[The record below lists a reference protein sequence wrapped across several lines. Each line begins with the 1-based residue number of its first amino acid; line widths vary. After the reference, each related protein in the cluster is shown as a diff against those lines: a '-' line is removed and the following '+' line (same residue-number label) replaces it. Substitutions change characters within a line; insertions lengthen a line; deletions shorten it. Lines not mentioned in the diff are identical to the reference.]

1 MLRFLLLFILLGV
14 LSSASVSVSPL
25 YQEVVTA
32 VQSVGQ
38 LRKGTVHYLE
48 ALYEK
53 KSKKQRGQW
62 QANTDSTQFV
72 FTADFLLYN
81 RKAVKHPL
89 GQITYRTT
97 IDLKEGKYRYTADS
111 AFFQEYR
118 RNRYSRYVPSRRSP
132 VAWEQ
137 AVASF
142 SDKEKQRI
150 RQTLAARFEV
160 FREFMQS
167 YGSLST
173 TSPDKNDW

>member
-1 MLRFLLLFILLGV
+1 MIRWFF
-14 LSSASVSVSPL
+14 VSVLLVGLVGATVLSPL

-32 VQSVGQ
+32 PAQSVEQ
-38 LRKGTVHYLE
+38 LRSATKQYLA
-48 ALYEK
+48 ALDKEK
-53 KSKKQRGQW
+53 PKKQRGQW
-62 QANTDSTQFV
+62 QANADSTQFT
-72 FTADFLLYN
+72 FADEFLLYN

-89 GQITYRTT
+89 GQVTYRTT

-118 RNRYSRYVPSRRSP
+118 RDRYSRYVPSRRSP

-142 SDKEKQRI
+142 SDKEQQRVH
-150 RQTLAARFEV
+150 QTLEARFEA

-173 TSPDKNDW
+173 ASPDKSDW

>member
-1 MLRFLLLFILLGV
+1 MIRWFF
-14 LSSASVSVSPL
+14 VSVLLVGLVGATVLSPL

-32 VQSVGQ
+32 PAQSVEQ
-38 LRKGTVHYLE
+38 LRSATKQYLA
-48 ALYEK
+48 ALDKEK
-53 KSKKQRGQW
+53 PKKQRGQW
-62 QANTDSTQFV
+62 QANADSTQFA
-72 FTADFLLYN
+72 FADEFLLYN

-111 AFFQEYR
+111 AFFQEYQ

-137 AVASF
+137 AAINF
-142 SDKEKQRI
+142 SDKEQQRI
-150 RQTLAARFEV
+150 RQTLEARFEA
-160 FREFMQS
+160 FRKFMQS

-173 TSPDKNDW
+173 ASPDKSDW